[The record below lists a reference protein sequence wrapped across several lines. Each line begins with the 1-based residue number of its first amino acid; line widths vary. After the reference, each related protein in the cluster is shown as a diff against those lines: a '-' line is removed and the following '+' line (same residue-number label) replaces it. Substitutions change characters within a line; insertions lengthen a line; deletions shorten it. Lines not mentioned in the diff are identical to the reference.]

1 MICGNLL
8 HGNMNN
14 FVAVFTE
21 ALMSD
26 TNTINHIGFVE
37 SVNGPSASVRINSQ
51 SACAACHA
59 KGACT
64 AADQEEKVMTVPTGG
79 LSFRAGEQVRV
90 SIAKKTGLRAV
101 AFGYVYPFLVLMT
114 ILVTLTA
121 AGVSELQAG
130 IWSLAS
136 IVPYYLV
143 IYLLRNRISNVFTF
157 KLEKLF

>member
-1 MICGNLL
+1 
-8 HGNMNN
+8 MNN
-14 FVAVFTE
+14 FVAGFKK
-21 ALMSD
+21 APMSER
-26 TNTINHIGFVE
+26 NTIQHIGFVE
-37 SVNGPSASVRINSQ
+37 SVNDQSASVRINSQ

-64 AADQEEKVMTVPTGG
+64 AADQEEKVMTVPTEGR
-79 LSFRAGEQVRV
+79 SFHSGEQVRV

-114 ILVTLTA
+114 ILITLTA

-130 IWSLAS
+130 IFSLAS
-136 IVPYYLV
+136 LVPYYLV
-143 IYLLRNRISNVFTF
+143 IYLLRDRISNAFTF

>member
-1 MICGNLL
+1 
-8 HGNMNN
+8 
-14 FVAVFTE
+14 
-21 ALMSD
+21 MSD
-26 TNTINHIGFVE
+26 INSINHIGFVE
-37 SVNGPSASVRINSQ
+37 SVNGQSASVRVNSQ

-64 AADQEEKVMTVPTGG
+64 AADQEEKIMSVPTEGRTF
-79 LSFRAGEQVRV
+79 LPGEQVRV
-90 SIAKKTGLRAV
+90 SIAKKAGLRAV

-114 ILVTLTA
+114 ILVILTA

-136 IVPYYLV
+136 LVPYYLV
-143 IYLLRNRISNVFTF
+143 IYLLRERISNVFTF